1 MDMLEK
7 MNVTIEYIEEHLLEE
22 SALITGLGVCLIVS
36 VQRIWKRI
44 YSEQLPNSGYEHAML
59 PEIEYYSAGDMM
71 AADYKSEIWIPVK
84 EK

>member
-44 YSEQLPNSGYEHAML
+44 YSE
-59 PEIEYYSAGDMM
+59 
-71 AADYKSEIWIPVK
+71 
-84 EK
+84 